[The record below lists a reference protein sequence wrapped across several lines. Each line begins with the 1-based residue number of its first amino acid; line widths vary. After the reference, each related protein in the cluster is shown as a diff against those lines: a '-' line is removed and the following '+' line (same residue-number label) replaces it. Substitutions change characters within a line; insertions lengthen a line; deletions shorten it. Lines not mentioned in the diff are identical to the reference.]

1 MHFVLLP
8 AWQAWPALSARLVHL
23 VQVVLNWYNLVAALA
38 AGGVPI
44 SVGNATIVVSEHVYM

>member
-8 AWQAWPALSARLVHL
+8 AWQAWPALGARLVHM

-38 AGGVPI
+38 AGGVPFCDNN
-44 SVGNATIVVSEHVYM
+44 GL